1 MAEDYSVKT
10 NYFNHIA
17 MCDMKQDC
25 KTVLVIFESKVKMA
39 KRVDPHSK
47 RVSVYH
53 LLASFLCVSRIDPF
67 PLPHIT
73 LFSHPISSPPPLLPH
88 YSVVSFSY

>member
-39 KRVDPHSK
+39 KRVDPYSK
-47 RVSVYH
+47 RVSV
-53 LLASFLCVSRIDPF
+53 
-67 PLPHIT
+67 
-73 LFSHPISSPPPLLPH
+73 
-88 YSVVSFSY
+88 